1 MEFMTLEAR
10 KIRFIQQF
18 LKIENEVVIKQL
30 EKLLSDGPSLVD
42 EASVKPMTLQELKR
56 RIAQSE
62 ADIAAGRH
70 VSSSELLAKYEA
82 S

>member
-1 MEFMTLEAR
+1 MTLEAR

-18 LKIENEVVIKQL
+18 LKIENEGVIKRL
-30 EKLLSDGPSLVD
+30 EKLLSDEPSSVD
-42 EASVKPMTLQELKR
+42 EASFKPMTLQELEQ

-70 VSSSELLAKYEA
+70 FSSSELLAKYEA
-82 S
+82 I